1 MTHQKSELG
10 DFPGGQMVKTLPSS
24 AGCVGSISSW
34 GVSIPRASWPKK
46 KKKKKLNRSNISK
59 KSIKTLKMVDIKKI
73 FFKKSKVLNRKTI
86 DKASLFWSHQ
96 HQQLHLKF
104 HGFISLTLPSQTEWA
119 LTIIL
124 S

>member
-46 KKKKKLNRSNISK
+46 KKKKKTK
-59 KSIKTLKMVDIKKI
+59 QKQY
-73 FFKKSKVLNRKTI
+73 FKKVNKDFKNGRHK
-86 DKASLFWSHQ
+86 KNLF
-96 HQQLHLKF
+96 
-104 HGFISLTLPSQTEWA
+104 
-119 LTIIL
+119 
-124 S
+124 